1 MHTPKLPM
9 DMDPLTS
16 PARTLPQT
24 YFHLLNA
31 VIPMISA
38 PDPGLL
44 PHPDK
49 LLGKSEYLE
58 FEFEC

>member
-16 PARTLPQT
+16 PARTLPQS
-24 YFHLLNA
+24 YFHPLSSM
-31 VIPMISA
+31 IPMISA
-38 PDPGLL
+38 PDPGQL

-49 LLGKSEYLE
+49 LLGKSEYLSLE
-58 FEFEC
+58 IEY